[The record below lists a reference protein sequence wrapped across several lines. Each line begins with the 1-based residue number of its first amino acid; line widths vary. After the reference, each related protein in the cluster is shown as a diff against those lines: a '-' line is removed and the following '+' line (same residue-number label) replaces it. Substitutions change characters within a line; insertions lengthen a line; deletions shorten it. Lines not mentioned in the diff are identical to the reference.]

1 MPEKEGRMEVEKEKN
16 LGEHS
21 MKTLLEGKK
30 PIENGQEMMVRK
42 KKVKTKSHFRR
53 GSLFMIVRYGLAKC

>member
-16 LGEHS
+16 LGEHNV
-21 MKTLLEGKK
+21 KTLLEGKK

-42 KKVKTKSHFRR
+42 KKVEEDHCS
-53 GSLFMIVRYGLAKC
+53 